1 MNLGIFSEIASTL
14 KRNKLR
20 TFLTGFSISWG
31 IFMLIVLLSAGNGLQ
46 NGVTANF
53 DGENQNVITVRSG
66 FTMKEYKGYP
76 KWREIIFD
84 QRDVDFFAHSFSEVD
99 QIVPSYSNWGT
110 TVVYGKKELNVRMT
124 AVYPQYTNFEKVELL
139 SGRFINRTDVE
150 ELRKTM
156 VIAEKDAALLFMGE
170 EPIGKEVT
178 IGDVVFKIVGTYKSQ
193 GQWRNSIYLPFS
205 TVMQLYNP
213 SQELTEIKLSVHGL
227 NEKEQIENFENEVRA
242 KLSRRHEFDPD
253 DWNAV
258 RVWSNMSQYLE
269 TQSIF
274 NGINIFVWLIGIG
287 TLIAGI
293 VGVSNIM
300 LITVRERTK
309 EFGVRKAIGAKP
321 ASILKLV
328 VLEALTITTIFGYIG
343 MFCGIA
349 LMEGV
354 NKLLVMN
361 EVGSMDNGMT
371 VFKDPSVDMGIV
383 MAATVVLIV
392 AGIFAGYVPAKRAVK
407 IKPIEALRY
416 E

>member
-46 NGVTANF
+46 NGVTSNF
-53 DGENQNVITVRSG
+53 AAENQNVITVRSG
-66 FTMKEYKGYP
+66 FTMIEYKGYP
-76 KWREIIFD
+76 KWREILFD
-84 QRDVDFFAHSFSEVD
+84 QRDLDLFAHSFTEVD

-124 AVYPQYTNFEKVELL
+124 AVYPQYTNFEKIELI

-150 ELRKTM
+150 DLRKMM
-156 VIAEKDAALLFMGE
+156 VIAEKDATLLFEGE
-170 EPIGKEVT
+170 NPIGKEVS
-178 IGDVVFKIVGTYKSQ
+178 IGDVVFKIVGMYKSR
-193 GQWRNSIYLPFS
+193 GQWRNSIYVPFS
-205 TVMQLYNP
+205 TAMQLYNP
-213 SQELTEIKLSVHGL
+213 SQQLTEIKLSVNGL
-227 NEKEQIENFENEVRA
+227 DEKEQITDFQNTVMK
-242 KLSRRHEFDPD
+242 KLSRRHEFHPE

-258 RVWSNMSQYLE
+258 HVRSNMADYLE

-274 NGINIFVWLIGIG
+274 AGINIFVWLIGIG

-321 ASILKLV
+321 ASILTLV
-328 VLEALTITTIFGYIG
+328 VLESLTITTIFGYIG
-343 MFCGIA
+343 MFFGIA
-349 LMEGV
+349 LMEVV

-361 EVGSMDNGMT
+361 GVGAMDEGIM

-383 MAATVVLIV
+383 IAATVVLIV